1 MQRQTDTEKRSSEEA
16 MGQSQYIT
24 GETKSTLCLKLLKMY
39 IGRSEHRLQGKDLK
53 VCAVW
58 RFSLQAYR
66 FWERGKKKKK
76 EASFDNRKKKQW
88 GKMYSH
94 EI

>member
-1 MQRQTDTEKRSSEEA
+1 MQRQTDTEKKSSEEA

-53 VCAVW
+53 VCAV
-58 RFSLQAYR
+58 
-66 FWERGKKKKK
+66 
-76 EASFDNRKKKQW
+76 
-88 GKMYSH
+88 
-94 EI
+94 